1 MFSFANPEFL
11 YLLLLLPAIA
21 GLFLL
26 ERMARRRKL
35 ADFGRDDQVRQLMP
49 DVSPRKPLVRLI
61 IILLLLAMAIIIL
74 ARPRAGAAKKQ
85 TGNVNGIEVVVA
97 MDVSNSMNASS
108 TSDPQGMS
116 RLQRSKMI
124 MEKLID
130 RLRND
135 KVALVVFAGK
145 SYMQMPMTIDGQSA
159 KMFLSGIKTSMVPTQ
174 GTAIGSAIDLS
185 MTAFSKESKA
195 SKAIILITDAENF
208 EDDAVDAAKRASHND
223 VQVDVI
229 GIGTN
234 EGAPIPTGNGDY
246 MVDDS
251 GQTIVTRLDEEK
263 AQQIAKA
270 GHGTYVQGNATDA
283 VEVLDDTLKKL
294 ATTSLSQVT
303 FTKNDEQFP
312 VFAWIALVLL
322 IANVLLL
329 NRKNPWIAKHDFFKL
344 REKRNDDNV

>member
-1 MFSFANPEFL
+1 
-11 YLLLLLPAIA
+11 
-21 GLFLL
+21 
-26 ERMARRRKL
+26 
-35 ADFGRDDQVRQLMP
+35 
-49 DVSPRKPLVRLI
+49 
-61 IILLLLAMAIIIL
+61 
-74 ARPRAGAAKKQ
+74 
-85 TGNVNGIEVVVA
+85 

-159 KMFLSGIKTSMVPTQ
+159 KMFLSGIKTSMVPMQ

-263 AQQIAKA
+263 AQQEVMRESTTFFRDGMRKLFHNPLAVGSMIVLFVILVTIIIAPLIVPYSYSGMITVDGKRDKSA
-270 GHGTYVQGNATDA
+270 KNLPPFTYS
-283 VEVLDDTLKKL
+283 KL
-294 ATTSLSQVT
+294 
-303 FTKNDEQFP
+303 EQQAIDNGEKIFP
-312 VFAWIALVLL
+312 HIFAI
-322 IANVLLL
+322 
-329 NRKNPWIAKHDFFKL
+329 
-344 REKRNDDNV
+344 

>member
-1 MFSFANPEFL
+1 
-11 YLLLLLPAIA
+11 
-21 GLFLL
+21 
-26 ERMARRRKL
+26 
-35 ADFGRDDQVRQLMP
+35 
-49 DVSPRKPLVRLI
+49 
-61 IILLLLAMAIIIL
+61 
-74 ARPRAGAAKKQ
+74 
-85 TGNVNGIEVVVA
+85 
-97 MDVSNSMNASS
+97 
-108 TSDPQGMS
+108 
-116 RLQRSKMI
+116 
-124 MEKLID
+124 
-130 RLRND
+130 
-135 KVALVVFAGK
+135 
-145 SYMQMPMTIDGQSA
+145 
-159 KMFLSGIKTSMVPTQ
+159 MVPMQ

-294 ATTSLSQVT
+294 ATTSLS
-303 FTKNDEQFP
+303 
-312 VFAWIALVLL
+312 
-322 IANVLLL
+322 
-329 NRKNPWIAKHDFFKL
+329 
-344 REKRNDDNV
+344 

>member
-11 YLLLLLPAIA
+11 YLLFLLPLIA
-21 GLFLL
+21 GLYLL

-35 ADFGRDDQVRQLMP
+35 AVFGHHSQVSQLMP
-49 DVSPRKPLVRLI
+49 DVSETKHVVRI
-61 IILLLLAMAIIIL
+61 VIILLLLTLAIIIL

-97 MDVSNSMNASS
+97 IDVSNSMDASS

-116 RLQRSKMI
+116 RLQRAKMI

-130 RLRND
+130 RLRSD

-145 SYMQMPMTIDGQSA
+145 AYMQMPMTIDGQSA
-159 KMFLSGIKTSMVPTQ
+159 KMFLGGIKTSMVPMQ

-185 MTAFSKESKA
+185 MTAFSKDSKA
-195 SKAIILITDAENF
+195 SKAIIVITDAENF
-208 EDDAVDAAKRASHND
+208 EDDAVDAAKRAGRSD
-223 VQVDVI
+223 VQVSVI
-229 GIGTN
+229 GIGTS
-234 EGAPIPTGNGDY
+234 EGAPIPTAAGGF

-270 GHGTYVQGNATDA
+270 GGGTYVQGNATDA

-312 VFAWIALVLL
+312 VFAWIALILL
-322 IANVLLL
+322 IANVVMI

-344 REKRNDDNV
+344 REKKQQ